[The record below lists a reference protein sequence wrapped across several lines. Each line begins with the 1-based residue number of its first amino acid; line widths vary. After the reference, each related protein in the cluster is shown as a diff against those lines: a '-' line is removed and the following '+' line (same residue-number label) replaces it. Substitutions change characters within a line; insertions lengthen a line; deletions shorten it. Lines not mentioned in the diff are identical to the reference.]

1 MRIDIWSD
9 YACPFCYIGKRKLEK
24 ALEEFKG
31 KEDIE
36 IVWRS
41 FQLDPNAKDSTD
53 IDMVSGLARKYN
65 MSIEKS
71 QEMINHMDNMAKE
84 VGLNYNFKDMIQT
97 NTLKAHRLAIYAKEF
112 GLMGEMNERLLK
124 AHFIDGINIGDIEIL
139 GDLAKEVGLNR
150 DDTLTMLNSD
160 EYIDQVEADRY
171 EAKQLDIN
179 SVPFFIFNNKYGVQG
194 AQPTPVFIDTLEKA
208 ILDGN

>member
-53 IDMVSGLARKYN
+53 MDMVSGLAKKYN
-65 MSIEKS
+65 MSIEKA
-71 QEMINHMDNMAKE
+71 QGMIEQMNNMAKE
-84 VGLNYNFKDMIQT
+84 VGLNYNFKDMIET
-97 NTLKAHRLAIYAKEF
+97 NTMKAHRLAIYAKEF
-112 GLMGEMNERLLK
+112 DLMGEMNERLLK
-124 AHFIDGINIGDIEIL
+124 AHFIDGINIGDIEAL
-139 GDLAKEVGLNR
+139 GDLAEEVGMNKE
-150 DDTLTMLNSD
+150 DVINMLNGD
-160 EYIDQVEADRY
+160 KFIKEIEMDRY
-171 EAKQLDIN
+171 EAQQLEIN
-179 SVPFFIFNNKYGVQG
+179 SVPFFVFDNKYAVQG
-194 AQPTPVFIDTLEKA
+194 AQPTEAFIDVLKKA
-208 ILDGN
+208 FDK

>member
-53 IDMVSGLARKYN
+53 MDMVSGLAKKYN
-65 MSIEKS
+65 MSKDKA
-71 QEMINHMDNMAKE
+71 QEMIDQMNNMAKE
-84 VGLNYNFKDMIQT
+84 VGLNYNFKDMIET
-97 NTLKAHRLAIYAKEF
+97 NTMKAHRLATYAKEF
-112 GLMGEMNERLLK
+112 DLMGDMNERLLK
-124 AHFIDGINIGDIEIL
+124 AHFIDAINIGDIEVL
-139 GDLAKEVGLNR
+139 GDLAEEVGMNKEDVINMLNGDKFIKEVE
-150 DDTLTMLNSD
+150 M
-160 EYIDQVEADRY
+160 DRY
-171 EAKQLDIN
+171 EAQQLEIN
-179 SVPFFIFNNKYGVQG
+179 SVPFFVFDNKYAVQG
-194 AQPTPVFIDTLEKA
+194 AQSTEAFIDVLKKVF
-208 ILDGN
+208 DK

>member
-65 MSIEKS
+65 MSIEKA
-71 QEMINHMDNMAKE
+71 QEMINQMDNMAKE

>member
-53 IDMVSGLARKYN
+53 IDMVSGLAKKYN
-65 MSIEKS
+65 MSIEKA
-71 QEMINHMDNMAKE
+71 QEMIDQMNNMAKE
-84 VGLNYNFKDMIQT
+84 VGLNYNFKDMIET
-97 NTLKAHRLAIYAKEF
+97 NTMKAHRLATYAKEF
-112 GLMGEMNERLLK
+112 DLMGEMNERLLK
-124 AHFIDGINIGDIEIL
+124 AHFIDGINIGDIEVL
-139 GDLAKEVGLNR
+139 GNLAEEVGLNKE
-150 DDTLTMLNSD
+150 DVINMLNSD
-160 EYIDQVEADRY
+160 KFIKEVEMDRY
-171 EAKQLDIN
+171 EAQQLEIN
-179 SVPFFIFNNKYGVQG
+179 SVPFFVFDNKYGVQG
-194 AQPTPVFIDTLEKA
+194 AQPTEAFIDVLKKA
-208 ILDGN
+208 FDK

>member
-53 IDMVSGLARKYN
+53 IDMVSGLAKKYN
-65 MSIEKS
+65 MSIEKA
-71 QEMINHMDNMAKE
+71 QGMIEQMNNMAKE
-84 VGLNYNFKDMIQT
+84 VGLNYNFKDMIET
-97 NTLKAHRLAIYAKEF
+97 NTMKAHRLAIYAKEF
-112 GLMGEMNERLLK
+112 DLMGEMNERLLK
-124 AHFIDGINIGDIEIL
+124 AHFIDGINIGDIEAL
-139 GDLAKEVGLNR
+139 GDLAEEVGMNKE
-150 DDTLTMLNSD
+150 DVINMLNGD
-160 EYIDQVEADRY
+160 KFIKEIEMDRY
-171 EAKQLDIN
+171 EAQQLEIN
-179 SVPFFIFNNKYGVQG
+179 SVPFFVFDNKYAVQG
-194 AQPTPVFIDTLEKA
+194 AQPTEAFIDVLKKA
-208 ILDGN
+208 FDK